1 MKWKQL
7 ALGLLSAIALQN
19 VMASPLQDISATS
32 VDIQEEPLGF
42 GGSEHLIVTVTRV
55 DDLLDDNGD
64 FLAERVMAVR
74 VNFDVIEN
82 QLMCNGHPVDIGV
95 SSIQIEAQ
103 IGSNPDKLSI
113 SSAEELAVVEDSF
126 FVGLA
131 TVEVTASLEDQM
143 TTEEGITFRRINVQE
158 RILEINGENVVQTVA
173 GQQVLD
179 VFESGDVQKWNVD
192 PLTGFLM
199 PGPTV
204 ASIPETEESID
215 NLDALPNL
223 IPENETQG
231 GCLGNFIDPVSEW
244 WNDQDAYF
252 QTAMTASFA
261 LLLFG
266 FIATTR
272 KLIKSRRHNY
282 EPLEADD
289 QMNAVVDEVIWEEKK
304 TGQANKIE
312 V

>member
-1 MKWKQL
+1 
-7 ALGLLSAIALQN
+7 
-19 VMASPLQDISATS
+19 
-32 VDIQEEPLGF
+32 
-42 GGSEHLIVTVTRV
+42 
-55 DDLLDDNGD
+55 
-64 FLAERVMAVR
+64 
-74 VNFDVIEN
+74 
-82 QLMCNGHPVDIGV
+82 MCNGHPVDIGV

-103 IGSNPDKLSI
+103 IGSNPDKLTI
-113 SSAEELAVVEDSF
+113 GSAEELAVVEDSF
-126 FVGLA
+126 YVGLA

-143 TTEEGITFRRINVQE
+143 TTEDGITFRRINVQE
-158 RILEINGENVVQTVA
+158 RIVEINGENVVQTVA

-204 ASIPETEESID
+204 ASIPETAEEHVD
-215 NLDALPNL
+215 NLDTLPNL
-223 IPENETQG
+223 IPETETQS

-244 WNDQDAYF
+244 WNDQDAYL

-266 FIATTR
+266 FVAATR
-272 KLIKSRRHNY
+272 KLIMSRRHNY
-282 EPLEADD
+282 EALETDE
-289 QMNAVVDEVIWEEKK
+289 QVIAVVDEVIWEEKK
-304 TGQANKIE
+304 TGQADKIA

>member
-1 MKWKQL
+1 
-7 ALGLLSAIALQN
+7 LQN
-19 VMASPLQDISATS
+19 VMASPLQDVSATS

-42 GGSEHLIVTVTRV
+42 GGNEHLIVTVTRV

-74 VNFDVIEN
+74 VNFDVVEN
-82 QLMCNGHPVDIGV
+82 QLMCNGRPVDIGV

-103 IGSNPDKLSI
+103 IGSNPDKLAI
-113 SSAEELAVVEDSF
+113 SSAEELAIVEDSF
-126 FVGLA
+126 YTGLV
-131 TVEVTASLEDQM
+131 TVEVTASLADQM
-143 TTEEGITFRRINVQE
+143 TTDEGITFRRINVQE
-158 RILEINGENVVQTVA
+158 RIIEINGENVVQTEA

-199 PGPTV
+199 PGPV
-204 ASIPETEESID
+204 ANMEETIAEHVD
-215 NLDALPNL
+215 NLDAIPKL
-223 IPENETQG
+223 IPIEES
-231 GCLGNFIDPVSEW
+231 GCGSFIDPVSEW
-244 WNDQDAYF
+244 WTQQDAYF

-266 FIATTR
+266 FIAVTR
-272 KLIKSRRHNY
+272 KLIQARKHQY
-282 EPLEADD
+282 EPLQVEVND
-289 QMNAVVDEVIWEEKK
+289 VVDEVIWEEKK
-304 TGQANKIE
+304 AGQADKIE

>member
-1 MKWKQL
+1 MKWKYF
-7 ALGLLSAIALQN
+7 ALGLLCAIALQN

-42 GGSEHLIVTVTRV
+42 GGNEHLIVTVTRV

-82 QLMCNGHPVDIGV
+82 QLMCNGQPVNIGV
-95 SSIQIEAQ
+95 SSMQIEAQ
-103 IGSNPDKLSI
+103 IGSNPDKLTI
-113 SSAEELAVVEDSF
+113 ASAEELAVVEDQF
-126 FVGLA
+126 YTGLV
-131 TVEVTASLEDQM
+131 TVEVTASLEDQL
-143 TTEEGITFRRINVQE
+143 TTEDGITFRRINVQE
-158 RILEINGENVVQTVA
+158 RIIEINGETVVQTEA

-179 VFESGDVQKWNVD
+179 VFEGGAVQKWNVD

-199 PGPTV
+199 PGPV
-204 ASIPETEESID
+204 AAQAQEHVD
-215 NLDALPNL
+215 NLDVLPMVD
-223 IPENETQG
+223 PEPT
-231 GCLGNFIDPVSEW
+231 GCVGNFIDPIAEW
-244 WNDQDAYF
+244 WADQDSYF

-272 KLIKSRRHNY
+272 KLIQSRRHNY
-282 EPLEADD
+282 EPLEVDD

-304 TGQANKIE
+304 TGQADKIQ